1 MEPGRRARLVPAQLS
16 PFQSLISAERPHMD
30 FSPAKP
36 GLYGPGVGTVFVA
49 LCGINTGVKNL
60 ISALDHELN
69 RLGGGA

>member
-1 MEPGRRARLVPAQLS
+1 M
-16 PFQSLISAERPHMD
+16 QSVLTWIFLLP
-30 FSPAKP
+30 KP
-36 GLYGPGVGTVFVA
+36 GLYGPGVGMGFVA